1 MLWYVFEIPM
11 ALPGVFPYV
20 CVCRTACFETYKHEH
35 LLESDIF
42 ITVPYP
48 VLTNLCPQ
56 GLCTRSQLLK
66 SL

>member
-1 MLWYVFEIPM
+1 M

-35 LLESDIF
+35 LLEGGIF

-48 VLTNLCPQ
+48 ID
-56 GLCTRSQLLK
+56 QLFPARLMHT
-66 SL
+66 